1 MSTSERFAAM
11 AAPAARPRTRVWR
24 PTPAIRASI
33 CLHAA
38 CVLLVVTQPAW
49 WPFALAAFL
58 GNHLVL
64 GLVGMHPRSRLLG
77 PNLIRLPDDAAARG
91 EVALTFDDGPDP
103 AITPRVLDVLD
114 RHGAKASFFCIGRR
128 AAAHPDLLREIV
140 RRGHSVENHSDR
152 HLLGFS
158 CCTPSMLRREI
169 NVAQTTIEHIAGSAP
184 RFFRAPLGLRSPLLD
199 PVMAGTRL
207 QYISWTRRGRDC
219 ATRDPT
225 KVLRRLTHGL
235 AAGDVLLLHDA
246 RCSRARSGDP
256 IVLRVLPELL
266 RQLAASGLRPVS
278 LRQAISV
285 PMAPDRSAAGF

>member
-114 RHGAKASFFCIGRR
+114 RHGAKASFFCI
-128 AAAHPDLLREIV
+128 
-140 RRGHSVENHSDR
+140 
-152 HLLGFS
+152 
-158 CCTPSMLRREI
+158 
-169 NVAQTTIEHIAGSAP
+169 
-184 RFFRAPLGLRSPLLD
+184 
-199 PVMAGTRL
+199 
-207 QYISWTRRGRDC
+207 
-219 ATRDPT
+219 
-225 KVLRRLTHGL
+225 
-235 AAGDVLLLHDA
+235 
-246 RCSRARSGDP
+246 
-256 IVLRVLPELL
+256 
-266 RQLAASGLRPVS
+266 
-278 LRQAISV
+278 
-285 PMAPDRSAAGF
+285 